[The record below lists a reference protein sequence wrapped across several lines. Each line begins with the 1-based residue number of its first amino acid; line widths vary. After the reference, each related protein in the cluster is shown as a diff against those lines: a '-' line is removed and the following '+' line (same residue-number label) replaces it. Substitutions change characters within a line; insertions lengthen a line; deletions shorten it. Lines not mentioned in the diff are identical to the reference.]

1 MCLKYEMHN
10 RKGLHCKNCS
20 NEDEM
25 TMEIWRNS
33 DDDKMLKL
41 WWKVEMMMKI
51 WRNCDDRDDDDDGD
65 DDDNDDDDDEN
76 MKCMMEKICRAGDA
90 QCSKR
95 EESRKTDSSK
105 TFLKSILPPI
115 LIIWVNF
122 PRTGKMVK
130 MWHFFYF

>member
-1 MCLKYEMHN
+1 MIMMAMLMKYEMHN

-51 WRNCDDRDDDDDGD
+51 WRNCDDHDDDDDGD

-76 MKCMMEKICRAGDA
+76 MKCMMEKICRAG
-90 QCSKR
+90 R
-95 EESRKTDSSK
+95 ELSATREKKAGKLIQAKPSSNQYFLLCWSYESS
-105 TFLKSILPPI
+105 FVFISII
-115 LIIWVNF
+115 F
-122 PRTGKMVK
+122 K
-130 MWHFFYF
+130 